1 MDKKEDISCQLI
13 YKCLQIRFTVPLKTT
28 MSSAMDK
35 IHAMQVFVRVAE
47 MQSFTKAAESLGL
60 PKGSLSRQ
68 ILALENSL
76 GSRLLHRT
84 TRRVQLTQDGQV
96 YFERCRDVLAT
107 LDEMDSLFQHDP
119 ATLSGRLRVD
129 MPVSLASNYL
139 IPLLPDFLQHYPGI
153 ELELSSSDRR
163 VDVVREGFDCV
174 VRVGVLEDSGLIA
187 RQLGHLPLINCA
199 SPGYLARFGTPNTLD
214 ALSQHAMVHYSQHLG
229 SQPDGF
235 EYHDGKTTRLIK
247 TGGVMTVNST
257 ETYRAACIAGLGIIQ
272 VPRAGV
278 LQALKEKKL
287 VEILPQFPARAMPVS
302 LLYPHRRNLARR
314 VRVFIEWLSQA
325 LTHYVA

>member
-1 MDKKEDISCQLI
+1 MDKKEDITCQLI
-13 YKCLQIRFTVPLKTT
+13 YKCLQIRFTVPLITT
-28 MSSAMDK
+28 MSKVMDK

-68 ILALENSL
+68 IQALENSL

-163 VDVVREGFDCV
+163 VDVIREGFDCV

-187 RQLGHLPLINCA
+187 RHLGHLPLINCA
-199 SPGYLARFGTPNTLD
+199 SPDYLARFGTPDSLED
-214 ALSQHAMVHYSQHLG
+214 LSQHAMVHYSQHLG
-229 SQPDGF
+229 GQPGGF
-235 EYHDGKTTRLIK
+235 EYDDGKTTRLIK

-278 LQALKEKKL
+278 SQALKEKKL
-287 VEILPQFPARAMPVS
+287 VEIMPQFRAPAMPVS

-314 VRVFIEWLSQA
+314 VRVFIEWISQA
-325 LTHYVA
+325 LARYVT